1 MSKHWEYKNLQR
13 RIVMKKICL
22 ISISL
27 LVFSAAQTLAQNY
40 VKPDQFKQWIET
52 SKPVQIVD
60 IQPAADFTRQHFK
73 NSIQTNAFPAKS
85 AEEKQKIDAV
95 LSGLQSSKD
104 DIVIVCPRGGGGA
117 KNTYEHLKAKGI
129 PETRLF
135 ILEKGIQGW
144 PFPEMFVHNK

>member
-1 MSKHWEYKNLQR
+1 MK
-13 RIVMKKICL
+13 RIWFF
-22 ISISL
+22 SIIL
-27 LVFSAAQTLAQNY
+27 LVLSAAQALAQNY

-52 SKPVQIVD
+52 SKPLQIVD
-60 IQPAADFTRQHFK
+60 IQPAADFAKQHFK

-95 LSGLQSSKD
+95 LPGLQSSKD
-104 DIVIVCPRGGGGA
+104 NIVIVCPRGGGGA

-129 PETRLF
+129 PESRLF

-144 PFPEMFVHNK
+144 PFLEMFVQDK

>member
-1 MSKHWEYKNLQR
+1 M
-13 RIVMKKICL
+13 VMKKICF
-22 ISISL
+22 ISIAL
-27 LVFSAAQTLAQNY
+27 FVFSAAQALAQNY

-60 IQPAADFTRQHFK
+60 IQPAADFAKQHFK

-85 AEEKQKIDAV
+85 AEEKQKLDAV
-95 LSGLQSSKD
+95 LPGLQSSKD
-104 DIVIVCPRGGGGA
+104 DIVIICPRGGGGA

-129 PETRLF
+129 PESRLF

-144 PFPEMFVHNK
+144 PFPEMFVQDK

>member
-1 MSKHWEYKNLQR
+1 M
-13 RIVMKKICL
+13 VMKRIWFF
-22 ISISL
+22 SIIL
-27 LVFSAAQTLAQNY
+27 LVLSAAQALAQNY

-52 SKPVQIVD
+52 SKPLQIVD
-60 IQPAADFTRQHFK
+60 IQPAADFAKQHFK

-95 LSGLQSSKD
+95 LPGLQSSKD
-104 DIVIVCPRGGGGA
+104 NIVIVCPRGGGGA

>member
-1 MSKHWEYKNLQR
+1 
-13 RIVMKKICL
+13 MKKMFFL
-22 ISISL
+22 SLALLLYSVISA
-27 LVFSAAQTLAQNY
+27 SAENY

-60 IQPAADFTRQHFK
+60 IQPAEEFEKHHFK

-85 AEEKQKIDAV
+85 DAEKERLDRILPA
-95 LSGLQSSKD
+95 LQASKE

-129 PETRLF
+129 PESRLF
-135 ILEKGIQGW
+135 ILEKGVEGWPYKEMFIQG
-144 PFPEMFVHNK
+144 K

>member
-1 MSKHWEYKNLQR
+1 
-13 RIVMKKICL
+13 MKKICF
-22 ISISL
+22 ISIAL
-27 LVFSAAQTLAQNY
+27 FVFSAAQALAQNY

-60 IQPAADFTRQHFK
+60 IQPAADFAKQHFK

-85 AEEKQKIDAV
+85 AEEKQKLDAV
-95 LSGLQSSKD
+95 LPGLQSSKD
-104 DIVIVCPRGGGGA
+104 DIVIICPRGGGGA

-129 PETRLF
+129 PESRLF

-144 PFPEMFVHNK
+144 PFPEMFVQDK

>member
-1 MSKHWEYKNLQR
+1 M
-13 RIVMKKICL
+13 VMKRIWFF
-22 ISISL
+22 SIIL
-27 LVFSAAQTLAQNY
+27 LVLSAAQALAQNY

-52 SKPVQIVD
+52 SKPLQIVD
-60 IQPAADFTRQHFK
+60 IQPAADFAKQHFK

-95 LSGLQSSKD
+95 LPGLQSSKD
-104 DIVIVCPRGGGGA
+104 NIVIVCPRGGGGA

-129 PETRLF
+129 PESRLF

-144 PFPEMFVHNK
+144 PFLEMFVQDK